1 MTNSRPYALSIAG
14 FDPSGGA
21 GILAD
26 IKTFENI
33 GVYGFGVCSALTYQ
47 NDEEFIHVDWIDL
60 DKIKEQI
67 LVLFKRFKIDF
78 IKIGLIENFSVLLQL
93 VKWIRSKNP
102 EVKIIWDPILKAS
115 AGFEFHSVK
124 NYDILIEILKNINL
138 LTPNIPEMKL
148 LYSFDEAEKNALEI
162 SRFCKVYLKGGH
174 TQNKIVTDILFLKNE
189 QLKFDSKKFNN
200 HEKHGSGCV
209 LSAAILANLAK
220 GKSIEVAC
228 KLAKKYTEHFL
239 LSNTTLLGYHNN

>member
-1 MTNSRPYALSIAG
+1 MTNSRPYVLSIAG

-47 NDEEFIHVDWIDL
+47 NDTEFIHVDWIDS

-67 LVLFKRFKIDF
+67 LVLFKKFKIDF

-115 AGFEFHSVK
+115 AGFEFHAVK
-124 NYDILIEILKNINL
+124 KHDTLIEIFKNIDL

-148 LYSFDEAEKNALEI
+148 LYSFDDAEKNALEI
-162 SRFCKVYLKGGH
+162 SKYCKVYLKGGH
-174 TQNKIVTDILFLKNE
+174 TQNKIVTDILFTENK
-189 QLKFDSKKFNN
+189 QIKFDSKKFNHN
-200 HEKHGSGCV
+200 EKHGSGCV
-209 LSAAILANLAK
+209 LSSSILANLAT
-220 GKSIEVAC
+220 GKSIDDAC
-228 KLAKKYTEHFL
+228 NLAKKYTERFL
-239 LSNTTLLGYHNN
+239 LSNSTLLGYHNN